1 MCFCC
6 EVMVN
11 MLSPFSQGIILKQN
25 GKAGDAERMFI
36 QVRFLCAT
44 QHTKMHTMVENLLSL
59 QKLKPKNTRF
69 VCMVTMAIRDL
80 CIYMLFSNSNQ

>member
-44 QHTKMHTMVENLLSL
+44 QHTNLLTVVENLSSL
-59 QKLKPKNTRF
+59 PKLHPKDTRF
-69 VCMVTMAIRDL
+69 VC
-80 CIYMLFSNSNQ
+80 N